1 MKQNWKKLGQV
12 YNPLIHLPEG
22 YSYGA
27 VPIVRKIKNNI
38 LFVFFTARNRQNKS
52 VLCEVEICLDRLLPI
67 SKTKVDLL
75 VPGSI
80 GTFDE
85 DGVMASDIFTN
96 EGIDYVTYIGW
107 NRGITVP
114 FRNAIG
120 IAKYTSEGIKKIKK
134 GPILDRSV
142 YDPCFVASNCVFKI
156 GIIFVM
162 YYLSCSQWEVIDNK
176 LIHRYNIKIAKSKD
190 GIIWSPTGKT
200 AINFKNK
207 DEYAISVPRVIK
219 DNKIY
224 KMWYSYR
231 GSIDAPTYRIGYAES
246 LDGFLWER
254 KDDEINLIPSESGW
268 DSEMICYPYIFEQKR
283 NKFILYNGNGYGK
296 TGFGIA
302 KLEK

>member
-1 MKQNWKKLGQV
+1 VQQNWKKLGQV
-12 YNPLIHLPEG
+12 FNPLIHLPDG
-22 YSYGA
+22 YCYGA

-38 LFVFFTARNRQNKS
+38 LFVFFTARNSQNKS
-52 VLCEVEICLDRLLPI
+52 VLCEVEICLDRLIPI

-80 GTFDE
+80 GSFDE

-96 EGIDYVTYIGW
+96 DGIDYITYIGW

-120 IAKYTSEGIKKIKK
+120 IAEYTSLGIKKIYD
-134 GPILDRSV
+134 GPILDRSI
-142 YDPCFVASNCVFKI
+142 YDPCFVASNCVVKI
-156 GIIFVM
+156 GFSFVM
-162 YYLSCSQWEVIDNK
+162 YYLSCSKWDVIDNK
-176 LIHRYNIKIAKSKD
+176 LTHYYNIKIAESKD
-190 GIIWSPTGKT
+190 GITWRPTGKI
-200 AINFKNK
+200 AINFKHK

-224 KMWYSYR
+224 KMWYSFR
-231 GSIDAPTYRIGYAES
+231 GSSDATTYRIGYAES
-246 LDGFLWER
+246 FDGFLWER
-254 KDDEINLIPSESGW
+254 KDNIINLIPSELGW
-268 DSEMICYPYIFEQKR
+268 DSEMVCYPYIFEQK
-283 NKFILYNGNGYGK
+283 NSKFILYNGNGYGK